1 MAERDPDVPHP
12 RLNPYLIGH
21 EAAERDYLRAW
32 SGGRLAHAWLIGGA
46 RGIGKATLAYR
57 MARYALTQRDGAKE
71 LDMFGAPPPVPNLSM
86 SGEDPVFRRVAA
98 LGHGD
103 FRAIERGWSDAKQ
116 TKRRASILVE
126 DVREIGGFL
135 SMTPSEGGWR
145 VVIIDAAD
153 EMNSNAANAVLKVL
167 EEPPRRALLFLIAHN
182 PDRLLP
188 TIRSRC
194 RRVDLR
200 PLTDAQVAALLN
212 RYQPSLAPADV
223 SALAQLADGSIGRAL
238 ELAEEGGVELFREL
252 MSLMGDLPRLNIT
265 RLHALADKAARGE
278 AFRTLADLLSWW
290 LARMVALGER
300 DALGS
305 VAEIAD
311 GERALVSRLRAAAPA
326 GAWAETWTAINQLTA
341 RTDGLNLDR
350 KRSLMSMAMRIE
362 ATAQGRAVA

>member
-1 MAERDPDVPHP
+1 MTQRDPEIPHP
-12 RLNPYLIGH
+12 RFNPYLVGH

-57 MARYALTQRDGAKE
+57 MARFALAQRESSGAD
-71 LDMFGAPPPVPNLSM
+71 LFGAPPPPPSLTM
-86 SGEDPVFRRVAA
+86 SAENPIFRRVAA
-98 LGHGD
+98 QGHGD

-116 TKRRASILVE
+116 TKRKTSIVVE

-145 VVIIDAAD
+145 VVLIDAAD
-153 EMNSNAANAVLKVL
+153 QMNSSAANAVLKVL
-167 EEPPRRALLFLIAHN
+167 EEPPRRALLFLLAHN

-200 PLTDAQVAALLN
+200 PLTTAQVTALLN
-212 RYQPSLAPADV
+212 RYRPSLPPADV
-223 SALAQLADGSIGRAL
+223 TALAQLADGSIGRAL
-238 ELAEEGGVELFREL
+238 ELAEEGGVELFQEMMTLLR
-252 MSLMGDLPRLNIT
+252 DLPRLNIG
-265 RLHALADKAARGE
+265 RIHALSDKAAKGE

-300 DALGS
+300 DALGGT
-305 VAEIAD
+305 AEIAP
-311 GERALVSRLRAAAPA
+311 GERELVARLRAAAPA
-326 GAWAETWTAINQLTA
+326 AAWAEAWTAVNQLAA
-341 RTDGLNLDR
+341 RTEVLNLDR
-350 KRSLMSMAMRIE
+350 KRSVMSMAMRIE